1 MPDYRLYLM
10 NPHSGHIEGVEEFHS
25 GDDVEAILLV
35 QGRQR
40 SVPVELW
47 CGARKVIHVDAPPE
61 AVASRG
67 ASVRKPDR
75 KPPKPEPRSAPA
87 PKSGQDNA
95 PEPAQDLKTAPGHKT
110 AA

>member
-40 SVPVELW
+40 AVPVELW

-61 AVASRG
+61 AVAARG
-67 ASVRKPDR
+67 AIARRPDR
-75 KPPKPEPRSAPA
+75 KTPRAAQAPR
-87 PKSGQDNA
+87 SGQDNA
-95 PEPAQDLKTAPGHKT
+95 PEPEQNLNRAPEEKT

>member
-40 SVPVELW
+40 NVPVELW

-61 AVASRG
+61 AVAARG
-67 ASVRKPDR
+67 AIARRPDR
-75 KPPKPEPRSAPA
+75 KAAPA
-87 PKSGQDNA
+87 PGSGQDNA
-95 PEPAQDLKTAPGHKT
+95 PEPDQDLNRATGQKT

>member
-40 SVPVELW
+40 AVPVELW

-61 AVASRG
+61 AATTRG
-67 ASVRKPDR
+67 TIVRRPDR
-75 KPPKPEPRSAPA
+75 KAARTAPEHGSE
-87 PKSGQDNA
+87 QDNA
-95 PEPAQDLKTAPGHKT
+95 PEQDAAPGQKT